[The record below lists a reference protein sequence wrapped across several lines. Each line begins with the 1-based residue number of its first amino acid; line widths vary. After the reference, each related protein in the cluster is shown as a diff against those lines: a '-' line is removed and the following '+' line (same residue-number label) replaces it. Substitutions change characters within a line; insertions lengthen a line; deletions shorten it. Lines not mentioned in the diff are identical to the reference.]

1 MSKPASIMVVDDD
14 PGIVDWLCESL
25 TSEGYSAHG
34 ATDPSEAL
42 ERIKAKPFDL
52 VISDIEMPGM
62 RGNDLVKAIH
72 KLRPQQPIILITA
85 FGSIDLAVESVR
97 AGATDFLAKPFRI
110 EVLLLSIGRAL
121 RERQMQREIT
131 RLRTTASGP
140 NAVVA
145 RSEAMQKILDLVKRA
160 ARSDL
165 PLLFTG
171 ESGVGKGA
179 LAHYAYTCSSRRK
192 GRLVTLNCAALPSGL
207 AEAELFGAKRGA
219 FTDAKEDRI
228 GAFEQAHQGTLFLD
242 EVGELPLDVQPKLLQ
257 ALESSRVRP
266 LGGMTEV
273 NADVRIL
280 AATNR
285 TLEEALRMRTFRADL
300 YHRLN
305 VVRIEIPPLRERK
318 DDIDPILDLTLSRL
332 SQRSGH
338 GPLTITHAARQW
350 LTAQA
355 WPGNVRELVNAVE
368 RAAALSDGSNLDVDD
383 FLRGPA
389 STPPAVPPLLESAMH
404 NQLSLAQLEQAY
416 IAQVLRTTGGNKG
429 KAAKILGVDRRTLYR
444 KVAELA
450 QEERGSEDDK

>member
-1 MSKPASIMVVDDD
+1 MVVDDD
-14 PGIVDWLCESL
+14 PGVVDWLCDSL
-25 TSEGYSAHG
+25 TSEGYVAHG
-34 ATDPSEAL
+34 TSEPAVAL

-52 VISDIEMPGM
+52 VISDIEMPGL
-62 RGNDLVKAIH
+62 RGLDLVKAIH
-72 KLRPQQPIILITA
+72 KVRPQQLIILITA

-121 RERQMQREIT
+121 RERQMQRELT

-145 RSEAMQKILDLVKRA
+145 RSESMQKLMDLVRRA
-160 ARSDL
+160 ARSEL
-165 PLLFTG
+165 PILFTG

-179 LAHYAYTCSSRRK
+179 LAHYAYSCSGRRK
-192 GRLVTLNCAALPSGL
+192 GRLVTINCAALPSGL

-257 ALESSRVRP
+257 ALESNRVRP
-266 LGGMTEV
+266 LGSMTEV
-273 NADVRIL
+273 NAEVRIL

-285 TLEEALRMRTFRADL
+285 SLEEALRMRTFRADL

-305 VVRIEIPPLRERK
+305 VVRVEIPPLRERK
-318 DDIDPILDLTLSRL
+318 EDVDPILDLTLSRL
-332 SQRSGH
+332 SQRSSR
-338 GPLTITHAARQW
+338 GPYTLTHAARHW
-350 LTAQA
+350 LAAQL

-368 RAAALSDGSNLDVDD
+368 RAAALSDEPRLDLDD

-389 STPPAVPPLLESAMH
+389 STPPAEPLLESAVH
-404 NQLSLAQLEQAY
+404 NQLSLAELEQAY
-416 IAQVLRTTGGNKG
+416 ITKVLQTTGGNKG

-444 KVAELA
+444 KVAEL
-450 QEERGSEDDK
+450 ERGDRDSEPGDE